1 MCECIGVNVLLSLC
15 YKCQCVY
22 ICTYTAN
29 KVNLNLKFEF
39 DLSSNNYREQM
50 LCSAFVGVVV
60 VVVVSRR

>member
-29 KVNLNLKFEF
+29 KVNLNLNLNLYHDPEYFIKH
-39 DLSSNNYREQM
+39 M
-50 LCSAFVGVVV
+50 LLVPFNDA
-60 VVVVSRR
+60 